1 LLEIFPVQFAVDSLE
16 HIDYDLFVNRPNS
29 NKKLNLLNVKVRQGN
44 GCVTCFSSLGI
55 SSRMSIYKYLRS
67 TGKSTV
73 SAVVAQIG
81 LTQPTISYHLNEM
94 KNAGILKSERSGKE
108 VYYMIDDECK
118 VFHRDCVLKG
128 VQFAN

>member
-1 LLEIFPVQFAVDSLE
+1 VENKHKKETNKFVGSL
-16 HIDYDLFVNRPNS
+16 
-29 NKKLNLLNVKVRQGN
+29 
-44 GCVTCFSSLGI
+44 GCTTCFSSLGI
-55 SSRMSIYKYLRS
+55 SSRMAIYKYLRL

-73 SAVVAQIG
+73 NGVVAQIG

-118 VFHRDCVLKG
+118 IYHTDCVLKE
-128 VQFAN
+128 VNFPESKNVANQ